1 METLMMTLFLI
12 IFSIAAVREVIFQ
25 INRFKNK
32 NKYKYKKNKNNDN
45 MDFVLRNL
53 EESQR
58 FTNECLANQEQFT
71 KESLANQEASDSV
84 IRENQFVNDSLAS
97 VTPFEHGGHD
107 MNQGNSF
114 NNFN

>member
-71 KESLANQEASDSV
+71 KESLA
-84 IRENQFVNDSLAS
+84 S